1 MKKRIKEL
9 EIGKGAMYAVPFRGA
24 TVAME
29 AVLRRGVY
37 REGEERSA
45 GDGRDDIKYPVWG
58 VKKGKMTERKG
69 MKSVKRSIG
78 MGMQTY
84 AIFLIFGTQI
94 KTEKLLG
101 SIILI

>member
-1 MKKRIKEL
+1 
-9 EIGKGAMYAVPFRGA
+9 
-24 TVAME
+24 
-29 AVLRRGVY
+29 
-37 REGEERSA
+37 
-45 GDGRDDIKYPVWG
+45 

-84 AIFLIFGTQI
+84 AIFLIFGAQI

>member
-58 VKKGKMTERKG
+58 
-69 MKSVKRSIG
+69 
-78 MGMQTY
+78 
-84 AIFLIFGTQI
+84 
-94 KTEKLLG
+94 
-101 SIILI
+101 